1 MSNEHASA
9 QYRQPGQRGGSPRE
23 TEGRALLEAARRL
36 TSVKQEPVDRD
47 KLLETVRLNWRL
59 WTIFQS
65 EASSPESPLP
75 NDIKANVIK
84 LCNFVDKHTVQI
96 LSDADPEKL
105 DVLININRNI
115 AAGLLTQSDQ
125 VADTPPADAG
135 AEAGPAA
142 ALERMSA

>member
-1 MSNEHASA
+1 MSTEHASA
-9 QYRQPGQRGGSPRE
+9 QYRQPGQHGGSPRE

-36 TSVKQEPVDRD
+36 TAAKQEPVDRNAM
-47 KLLETVRLNWRL
+47 LETVRLNWRL

-65 EASSPESPLP
+65 EASSPDSPLP
-75 NDIKANVIK
+75 EEIKINVIK

-96 LSDADPEKL
+96 LSDADPDKL

-115 AAGLLTQSDQ
+115 AAGLLTQ
-125 VADTPPADAG
+125 P
-135 AEAGPAA
+135 EAGGQAEPSDENQTA